1 MLRTVALIF
10 LERKDNTM
18 RTFKSICKICHE
30 RKTNSPDQICFSCRR
45 TMSPQ
50 TQLCKICGE
59 IKTSSPEGICWRCWN
74 QRGGKQLNDREALQ
88 RALERTKT
96 TMIILKHRLDGL
108 TYQEIANIVDL
119 PVQTCYAIA
128 RNALKYSSKSKR
140 ENSDLQTPPS
150 NSDKKGN

>member
-10 LERKDNTM
+10 PERKDNTM
-18 RTFKSICKICHE
+18 RTFKSICKICHKT
-30 RKTNSPDQICFSCRR
+30 KTNSPDQICFSCRR

-119 PVQTCYAIA
+119 PVQTCYAMT
-128 RNALKYSSKSKR
+128 RTALKYSSKFKR
-140 ENSDLQTPPS
+140 EDSDLQTPSS
-150 NSDKKGN
+150 NSDKEGN